1 MDTQEKRKI
10 LESYH
15 WNSLEIQESR
25 TSRVEELVEQNRKIE
40 KAIDEVENQKERLAL
55 TKVYL
60 NNKKQEKAAEEMNYA
75 VKHFQKILS
84 DGVKNINL

>member
-10 LESYH
+10 LESYR

-25 TSRVEELVEQNRKIE
+25 TSRLEELVEQNRKIE
-40 KAIDEVENQKERLAL
+40 KAIDEVKNQKERLAL

-84 DGVKNINL
+84 DGVKNIKL

>member
-1 MDTQEKRKI
+1 MDAQEKRKK

-15 WNSLEIQESR
+15 WNSLEIQEAK
-25 TSRVEELVEQNRKIE
+25 TSKIQKLIEENKEIE
-40 KAIDEVENQKERLAL
+40 KAIEDVKDQKQRLAL

-84 DGVKNINL
+84 DGVKNIKL